1 MQPVLAALRS
11 LLAVKPSMPPAN
23 SRGPRIHIRR
33 RFVVGKLARDI
44 GKQE

>member
-33 RFVVGKLARDI
+33 FVVGKLARDI